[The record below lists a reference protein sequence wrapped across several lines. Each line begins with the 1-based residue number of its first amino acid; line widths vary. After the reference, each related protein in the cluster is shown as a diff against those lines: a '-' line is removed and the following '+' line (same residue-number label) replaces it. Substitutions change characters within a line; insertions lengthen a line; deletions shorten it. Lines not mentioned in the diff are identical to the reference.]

1 MGHSVTPMS
10 LDQVREEIDQVDRE
24 LVQALARRKAL
35 VERAARI
42 KQFPRNVADED
53 RNEEVLS
60 NVRASAREL
69 GLPERFVERVW
80 RLMTQLWIRH
90 QIDLLVNES
99 GESPYRGG
107 EGSLPDTSTR
117 VSRDITDND
126 WAG

>member
-1 MGHSVTPMS
+1 MGSSVTPLN

-35 VERAARI
+35 VEHAARI

-53 RNEEVLS
+53 RNDEVLS

-69 GLPERFVERVW
+69 GVPERFVERVW
-80 RLMTQLWIRH
+80 GLMTKLWIRH
-90 QIDLLVNES
+90 QIDLLVAES

-107 EGSLPDTSTR
+107 EEGVPCMAPRPNLAEAEQT
-117 VSRDITDND
+117 
-126 WAG
+126 G